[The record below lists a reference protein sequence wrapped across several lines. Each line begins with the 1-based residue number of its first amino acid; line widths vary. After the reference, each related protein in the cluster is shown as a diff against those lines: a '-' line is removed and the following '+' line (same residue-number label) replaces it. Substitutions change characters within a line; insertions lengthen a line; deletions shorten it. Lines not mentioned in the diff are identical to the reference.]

1 MSPRYEDSPLVRPFT
16 VRRSLLVNRQKP
28 VATEYKIPRP
38 GDKSVWLGKKSQIQS
53 ASSNSSQQNWER
65 DLLNLYSASPSEGSP
80 ETLRDSTSHRPV
92 LSQKIAATKVPRSP
106 RLSRLSSLLSEEPH
120 APSDTQCDTSMRG
133 RKTRASTDSS
143 VGPEMPSGSGS
154 SRLTSPMGRREKDS
168 EMVSPKTPKSG
179 KRKREASVL
188 SPRSRNKAVK
198 ATLLADNDADEII
211 EVDDTET
218 PPAKPLRA
226 LRSATVLTDYSKVCE
241 FPVGSKDKVSV
252 CLSDYKTLEHDTFLN
267 DIIIDFYLTYL
278 YHVFLNK
285 EDQPTVHI
293 FSTMFYKRLNST
305 PKKASTVASYEKDSS
320 LKPAEKRHM
329 RVKGWTKN
337 VNLFEKNMVIIPI
350 CEHSHW
356 YLVIAIRPGLITI
369 PLGSDDRQT
378 KGEPFMI
385 VLDSMGGNKSAAVT
399 NIRHYL
405 AAEWKA
411 KMCGEEGD
419 EDEYEFSSKEMKTV
433 RPKKPE
439 QENYSDCG
447 IYLLHYI
454 EMMFKSVAQ
463 YYWPASI
470 QDLNNWFSIEEIS
483 TKRDEIARLIRELS
497 EDQNLD
503 KEMTFPT
510 DINFLPTV
518 PVTRSHRRNRDYD
531 EHSSESEE
539 DDWGKGHVLGGSSG
553 IGASGFYGER
563 SGQTR
568 NLRSGDSSSATGG
581 SGESDVSSHTASEIA
596 REARHRNREQRSSK
610 EKPKGGSAKIFK
622 EQSTMDSSRLDL
634 ANKIKQIQNAKSD
647 FDEMQEYKS
656 PKPVKTSRSSEKT
669 EEGQTKRRTGRI
681 PSGESVIVVDPNVT
695 SQQKS
700 FSTSVV
706 PSIKRS
712 PKKPDQSRT
721 VPGSKSVKI
730 SGPPLFNN
738 ADPKVTGPE
747 SKQST
752 SSGSGRN
759 SIVNSIQIKS
769 RADLHKELNCVADL
783 HKIAAEME
791 EFEEKVEE
799 EPIKRKV
806 KGAAYKA
813 FREDQKAIHESIV
826 NEASRT
832 ARFNA
837 FDKSEKIPNSKFSQ
851 SLPAV
856 SKKKVKSTPEKRKV
870 LQNKVMEDLLELEEE
885 GNTEDEEEEITE
897 KVEVLEI
904 EEKVEEIIETKK
916 VKVPKV
922 KEKFR
927 GIVTEK
933 VKIKDGKEMRM
944 FTPDVPEKSTGFMR
958 EATPGAR
965 GKQVNSIEYIES
977 EYIESPMNSPEITT
991 VDDTP
996 EITTVEDT
1004 IEIVVDDISEVTTI
1018 DDPITEEVVAIED
1031 EDFPLVGFLEKVEV
1045 VKKVPSKPESD
1056 ADSVVSV
1063 PQVVDRFRKSTSEP
1077 TETVLFRKS
1086 TSEPDSPKVKSK
1098 STSEPDSP
1106 KVKSKSTSE
1115 PDSPKINSK
1124 STSVQNSLKIKSKS
1138 TSESES
1144 PQFKTLKSTSE
1155 PDSPH
1160 SVVSTLHL
1168 EQPDPQH
1175 VNSSY
1180 DAVSQQTKQYA
1191 SLVEEPNFPKMKFT
1205 QEPEIV
1211 ETESNLPIISKTKS
1225 TSEPHSPIFTK
1236 SKSRSE
1242 PLNPNP
1248 IVFKKQKHKYV
1259 PKIQIDS
1266 DSDDGGNS
1274 SGSDCNFQPAKSL
1287 ETLEDDHVTTRP
1299 RRQRQFSSLS
1309 EIERAKLKNIPTDER
1324 KRILEDYA
1332 VKQKKKKPQDRNQLS
1347 TENPFYM
1354 SPRGAKSVQQQRGSK
1369 SVARIS
1375 IASDESA
1382 SEGNFLTGT
1391 SSQENSVQ
1399 IDYNSS
1405 NKLATTKKKFRLNA
1419 NHGKLSPHPQSSKAR
1434 PVDNFN
1440 KQFSEKR
1447 RLKGKAAS
1455 DSGSSD
1461 LTDVY
1466 TTVDL

>member
-1 MSPRYEDSPLVRPFT
+1 
-16 VRRSLLVNRQKP
+16 
-28 VATEYKIPRP
+28 
-38 GDKSVWLGKKSQIQS
+38 
-53 ASSNSSQQNWER
+53 
-65 DLLNLYSASPSEGSP
+65 
-80 ETLRDSTSHRPV
+80 
-92 LSQKIAATKVPRSP
+92 
-106 RLSRLSSLLSEEPH
+106 
-120 APSDTQCDTSMRG
+120 
-133 RKTRASTDSS
+133 
-143 VGPEMPSGSGS
+143 
-154 SRLTSPMGRREKDS
+154 
-168 EMVSPKTPKSG
+168 
-179 KRKREASVL
+179 
-188 SPRSRNKAVK
+188 
-198 ATLLADNDADEII
+198 
-211 EVDDTET
+211 
-218 PPAKPLRA
+218 
-226 LRSATVLTDYSKVCE
+226 
-241 FPVGSKDKVSV
+241 
-252 CLSDYKTLEHDTFLN
+252 
-267 DIIIDFYLTYL
+267 
-278 YHVFLNK
+278 
-285 EDQPTVHI
+285 
-293 FSTMFYKRLNST
+293 
-305 PKKASTVASYEKDSS
+305 
-320 LKPAEKRHM
+320 
-329 RVKGWTKN
+329 
-337 VNLFEKNMVIIPI
+337 
-350 CEHSHW
+350 
-356 YLVIAIRPGLITI
+356 
-369 PLGSDDRQT
+369 
-378 KGEPFMI
+378 
-385 VLDSMGGNKSAAVT
+385 
-399 NIRHYL
+399 
-405 AAEWKA
+405 
-411 KMCGEEGD
+411 
-419 EDEYEFSSKEMKTV
+419 
-433 RPKKPE
+433 
-439 QENYSDCG
+439 
-447 IYLLHYI
+447 
-454 EMMFKSVAQ
+454 
-463 YYWPASI
+463 
-470 QDLNNWFSIEEIS
+470 
-483 TKRDEIARLIRELS
+483 
-497 EDQNLD
+497 
-503 KEMTFPT
+503 
-510 DINFLPTV
+510 
-518 PVTRSHRRNRDYD
+518 
-531 EHSSESEE
+531 
-539 DDWGKGHVLGGSSG
+539 
-553 IGASGFYGER
+553 
-563 SGQTR
+563 
-568 NLRSGDSSSATGG
+568 
-581 SGESDVSSHTASEIA
+581 
-596 REARHRNREQRSSK
+596 
-610 EKPKGGSAKIFK
+610 
-622 EQSTMDSSRLDL
+622 
-634 ANKIKQIQNAKSD
+634 
-647 FDEMQEYKS
+647 
-656 PKPVKTSRSSEKT
+656 
-669 EEGQTKRRTGRI
+669 
-681 PSGESVIVVDPNVT
+681 
-695 SQQKS
+695 
-700 FSTSVV
+700 
-706 PSIKRS
+706 
-712 PKKPDQSRT
+712 
-721 VPGSKSVKI
+721 
-730 SGPPLFNN
+730 
-738 ADPKVTGPE
+738 
-747 SKQST
+747 
-752 SSGSGRN
+752 
-759 SIVNSIQIKS
+759 
-769 RADLHKELNCVADL
+769 
-783 HKIAAEME
+783 ME

-837 FDKSEKIPNSKFSQ
+837 FDNSQKIPNSQFSQ

-856 SKKKVKSTPEKRKV
+856 SKKKVKSTPEKKVKSTPEKRKV

-904 EEKVEEIIETKK
+904 EDKVEEIIETKK

-944 FTPDVPEKSTGFMR
+944 FTPDVPEKSTGFKR

-965 GKQVNSIEYIES
+965 GKQVDSIEYIES

-1004 IEIVVDDISEVTTI
+1004 VEIVVDDISEVTTI
-1018 DDPITEEVVAIED
+1018 DDPMTEEVVAIED

-1077 TETVLFRKS
+1077 TDTVLFRKS

-1124 STSVQNSLKIKSKS
+1124 STSVQNSIKIKSKS

-1155 PDSPH
+1155 PDSTQF
-1160 SVVSTLHL
+1160 VASTLHL

-1236 SKSRSE
+1236 SKSRAE
-1242 PLNPNP
+1242 PLNP

-1324 KRILEDYA
+1324 KRILDEYA

-1347 TENPFYM
+1347 KENPFYM

-1434 PVDNFN
+1434 PVDNFT

-1461 LTDVY
+1461 LTDIY